1 MFNRNDCRYKYNPE
15 NLFATKIGE
24 HVPSGFSIPTVS
36 LFKSIENKQYLYMDK
51 DCMKKFYKSL

>member
-1 MFNRNDCRYKYNPE
+1 MTDGYKYNPE

-36 LFKSIENKQYLYMDK
+36 LFKSKENKQDLYMDK